1 MTTNLHLDRRL
12 ARRTVLRGAAT
23 AAAAAGT
30 VGLFGTSAFAT
41 PEKATEMMT
50 KLLGGAT
57 PKEGRVTL
65 TMPQIAENGNTV
77 PLTVSVESPMT
88 DKDYVKAVHI
98 LADGNPEPAVASFGF
113 TPASGKAEV
122 STRMRMA
129 KTQNILAVAEMSDGS
144 AWMTKTEVKVTI
156 GGCGG

>member
-1 MTTNLHLDRRL
+1 MGSNPLIVPVGRRS
-12 ARRTVLRGAAT
+12 VLRGATGMAVAVGT
-23 AAAAAGT
+23 A
-30 VGLFGTSAFAT
+30 GLFSSPTFAT
-41 PEKATEMMT
+41 PEKATEFMGT
-50 KLLGGAT
+50 LIGGKT

-77 PLTVSVESPMT
+77 PLTVSVDSPMT
-88 DKDYVKAVHI
+88 DTDHVKAIHVI
-98 LADGNPEPAVASFGF
+98 ADGNPEPAVASFGF
-113 TPASGKAEV
+113 SPAAGKAEV

-129 KTQNILAVAEMSDGS
+129 KTQNIWAVAEMSDGS

>member
-1 MTTNLHLDRRL
+1 MSETGVQTGVGRRD
-12 ARRTVLRGAAT
+12 VLRGAA
-23 AAAAAGT
+23 AFAVAGT
-30 VGLFGTSAFAT
+30 VVLSVRPAAAT
-41 PEKATEMMT
+41 PEKAMELVT
-50 KLLGGAT
+50 KLTGGKT
-57 PKEGRVTL
+57 PSEGRITL

-77 PLTVSVESPMT
+77 PLTVAVDSPMT

-98 LADGNPEPAVASFGF
+98 VADGNPEPAVASFGF
-113 TPASGKAEV
+113 TPAAGKAEV

-144 AWMTKTEVKVTI
+144 AWMTRTEVKVTI